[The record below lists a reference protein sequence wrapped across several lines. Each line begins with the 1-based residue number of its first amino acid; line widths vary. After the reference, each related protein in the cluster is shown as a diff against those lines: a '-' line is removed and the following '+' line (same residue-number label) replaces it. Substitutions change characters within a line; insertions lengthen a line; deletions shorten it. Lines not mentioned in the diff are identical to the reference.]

1 MESLSADELGI
12 ISLMLPFK
20 DFVTFSITSKEY
32 KSILDTDKM
41 WRSKF
46 TRILHKNDFQYCY
59 LKVQLLYYDFLKMY
73 KLNESNLKRIK
84 RLMDLDLIF
93 VGNNLIKSMFKNT
106 FPFFKYYRSFTT
118 FEKKV
123 KIIYLYIY
131 LFEYTIYLANFE
143 PELLYTIM
151 VSSNDNIEHEMHLN
165 LLQELSKLSYEL
177 SYYCSLF
184 NNI

>member
-1 MESLSADELGI
+1 MDSLSADELGI
-12 ISLMLPFK
+12 IAVMLPLK
-20 DFVTFSITSKEY
+20 DFVIFSSTSNEY
-32 KSILDTDKM
+32 KSILDTDKI

-46 TRILHKNDFQYCY
+46 TRILHKNDFYYCY
-59 LKVQLLYYDFLKMY
+59 FKVQLLYYDFLKMY
-73 KLNESNLKRIK
+73 KLNQSNLKKIK
-84 RLMDLDLIF
+84 RLIDLDLIF

-106 FPFFKYYRSFTT
+106 CPFFKQYRYFTSF
-118 FEKKV
+118 EN
-123 KIIYLYIY
+123 KIKILYLYIN

-177 SYYCSLF
+177 SYYCSFL
-184 NNI
+184 N